1 MVLTVALA
9 QYLLNIMT
17 SFNIPDTKKSR
28 YTKLMNMYKNGT
40 DAEKKAAGLKLKN
53 LFVNLPKV

>member
-1 MVLTVALA
+1 MLIVQLILGS
-9 QYLLNIMT
+9 YLIM
-17 SFNIPDTKKSR
+17 IPDTKKSR